1 MNVAYLKV
9 MCGLCFNLFP
19 LFSRRQTA
27 DVRHRG
33 GIVVRQLWSPKDQII
48 IIIFFIIYK
57 IIKKFNMWPWT
68 TKAVISAQ
76 VYL

>member
-19 LFSRRQTA
+19 FFSQRQTA

-33 GIVVRQLWSPKDQII
+33 GICPSIMISKRSDYYYN
-48 IIIFFIIYK
+48 FFIIIYK
-57 IIKKFNMWPWT
+57 IIHFTIDNNNMWQWT
-68 TKAVISAQ
+68 QKQ
-76 VYL
+76 E